1 MKSIIYKNRIIF
13 SILLFLLTMTLVT
26 YLYNNNLT
34 YIALWVITLFIILN
48 RKILCNV
55 NDFNKKEKTILVV
68 SLILITIVFMFFF
81 YTIAI
86 NRIINK

>member
-13 SILLFLLTMTLVT
+13 SILLFLLTMALVA
-26 YLYNNNLT
+26 YLYNNNLMYLT
-34 YIALWVITLFIILN
+34 WWVITLFIVLN
-48 RKILCNV
+48 RKILCNIG
-55 NDFNKKEKTILVV
+55 DLNKKEKAILVV

-86 NRIINK
+86 NRVSNK

>member
-13 SILLFLLTMTLVT
+13 SILFYLLTMALVT
-26 YLYNNNLT
+26 YLYNNNLIYLT
-34 YIALWVITLFIILN
+34 WWVITLFIILN
-48 RKILCNV
+48 RKILCNIG
-55 NDFNKKEKTILVV
+55 DLNKKEKIILVV

-86 NRIINK
+86 NRVINK

>member
-13 SILLFLLTMTLVT
+13 SIVLFLLTMALVT
-26 YLYNNNLT
+26 YLYNNNLI
-34 YIALWVITLFIILN
+34 YLNWWIITLFIVLN
-48 RKILCNV
+48 RKILCNIG
-55 NDFNKKEKTILVV
+55 DLHKKEKTILVV

-86 NRIINK
+86 NKVINK

>member
-48 RKILCNV
+48 RKILCNIG
-55 NDFNKKEKTILVV
+55 DLNKKEKTILVV
-68 SLILITIVFMFFF
+68 SSILIAIVFMFFF

-86 NRIINK
+86 NWIINK